1 MTVLLACLAAC
12 KSANQAQNNDAVR
25 QGVIAYLQKGC
36 YNVAGMDVT
45 IADVKYNGNQADA
58 KVNIGVKGTNQTA
71 MSMGYHLEMKD
82 NQWSVVGKQDS
93 SQHGATM
100 PPAEGGA
107 APGGAAPGG
116 GMPNP
121 HAGGAPPV
129 APGGSGKMPSPEDLP
144 PAGKKK

>member
-1 MTVLLACLAAC
+1 MRIASVAVLIACLAAC
-12 KSANQAQNNDAVR
+12 KAPNQAQNNDAVR
-25 QGVIAYLQKGC
+25 QGVLSYLQKGG

-58 KVNIGVKGTNQTA
+58 KVNIGVKGTSQTA

-82 NQWSVVGKQDS
+82 NQWTVVGKQDS
-93 SQHGATM
+93 SQHGATQ
-100 PPAEGGA
+100 PPPDAGA
-107 APGGAAPGG
+107 APG

-121 HAGGAPPV
+121 HAGGAPPA

-144 PAGKKK
+144 PAGTKK